1 MSDAAFHRENDTGDE
16 RTADA
21 SVIRRLSGA
30 DAAARV
36 SELSAILIDC
46 VQGGA
51 SVSFMAPLTRER
63 ADAFWR
69 GVAEGV
75 AKGERTLFV
84 AEEPSG
90 EMLGTVQLILRQ
102 PENQPHR
109 GEVAKMLVRRS
120 ARRRGIGERL
130 MRAAED
136 AALASGKTLLVLD
149 TASADAERLYARL
162 GWSRVGVIPDFALM
176 PDGAM
181 CSTTVFYKSLRR

>member
-75 AKGERTLFV
+75 ATGERALFV